1 MKHPSGINQAIVDKV
16 AARRGRLHAF
26 ESINS
31 TKTALVVIDL
41 DIRTVSR
48 MYDDVATD
56 TSNTLERI
64 NVLAETVRGRGGMVV
79 WVVTS
84 TKPSDNFRALLGE
97 KTAQAYEVESA
108 SGEAMKVSPELVV
121 QGRDI
126 HIIKQDYSAFFPGKS
141 DLHEQLQKHD
151 IDTVLIAGTV
161 TNVCCESAARDAY
174 ELGYKVIMV
183 SDTLRGHSH
192 GLHEAAL
199 ATIFRNFGDVRP
211 SEEVI
216 SLL

>member
-97 KTAQAYEVESA
+97 KTAQAYEV
-108 SGEAMKVSPELVV
+108 
-121 QGRDI
+121 
-126 HIIKQDYSAFFPGKS
+126 
-141 DLHEQLQKHD
+141 
-151 IDTVLIAGTV
+151 
-161 TNVCCESAARDAY
+161 
-174 ELGYKVIMV
+174 
-183 SDTLRGHSH
+183 
-192 GLHEAAL
+192 
-199 ATIFRNFGDVRP
+199 
-211 SEEVI
+211 
-216 SLL
+216 